1 MSWNNLIGYMELLAF
16 PVFIIVLTVVTVV
29 VSVALV
35 RFLHAACRLANARRR
50 ILEAEA
56 SALAPTAK
64 GQRRHSVPRPE
75 RTASVPGLSQ
85 PEKAASQAET
95 PQPEKAVPRPEHA
108 APRPEHTAG
117 PEATGFA

>member
-50 ILEAEA
+50 ILEANTRPARRRPDSPEPPHVA
-56 SALAPTAK
+56 RTTATS
-64 GQRRHSVPRPE
+64 RV
-75 RTASVPGLSQ
+75 T
-85 PEKAASQAET
+85 
-95 PQPEKAVPRPEHA
+95 
-108 APRPEHTAG
+108 
-117 PEATGFA
+117 